1 MKKMSFNELVGY
13 FFSFFSFF
21 FLGPF
26 LRRKEVPR
34 LRVDSELQLP
44 ASTTAAA
51 TWDPSC
57 ICDLHHSS
65 RQRRRLNPLN
75 WGSFLPAWRIRLNVA
90 QHRHLVSSAG

>member
-34 LRVDSELQLP
+34 LRVDSELQLLAYTTATPDPRGHARSFHLLVRPGIQP
-44 ASTTAAA
+44 ASSWIAVEFLTCRATTG
-51 TWDPSC
+51 
-57 ICDLHHSS
+57 
-65 RQRRRLNPLN
+65 PLLLF
-75 WGSFLPAWRIRLNVA
+75 FL
-90 QHRHLVSSAG
+90 